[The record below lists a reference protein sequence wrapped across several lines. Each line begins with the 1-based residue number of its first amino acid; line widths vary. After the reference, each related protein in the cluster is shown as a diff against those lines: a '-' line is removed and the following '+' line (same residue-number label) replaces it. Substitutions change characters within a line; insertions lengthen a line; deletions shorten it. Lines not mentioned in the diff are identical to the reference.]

1 MFMIIGLRVVAFLL
15 FLILVT
21 FALLQ
26 INDPDPIL
34 WTSYYLLCSLVP
46 LLLLFN
52 RYNRVLFWV
61 CISLTVIVMGIYAAG
76 TIEYL
81 HHSAE
86 EALMQSMN
94 PQKPYIE
101 EAREFLGGLIVL
113 VFLFSCRFFY
123 NLGQKLKQH

>member
-15 FLILVT
+15 FLILVA

-52 RYNRVLFWV
+52 RYNRVLFWI

-81 HHSAE
+81 RHSAE

-101 EAREFLGGLIVL
+101 EAREFIGGLIVL

-123 NLGQKLKQH
+123 KLSQKLKQH